1 MGTNYYLRK
10 RVTVQEYYNY
20 DLYRYDHYHVFDT
33 LENGFVF
40 NNRYYPTEEE
50 VNKVLYVELHIG
62 KASAGWHF
70 GLCIYPELNINNL
83 EDWKREFNVSG
94 NKIYD
99 EYYVNSDDCV
109 SIDDMLDTITN
120 RSSDVNEVEYLKSI
134 NAFHKELGYK
144 QYGSYDELLRD
155 NSAKRGHRGLWA
167 HNYGN
172 YVLTG
177 GPYDLTPDWDFS

>member
-99 EYYVNSDDCV
+99 EYTRQRDVIEDAVLNEARNTAKYYSNPSNVPPLLGITIKDDKNKKEAEATLYA
-109 SIDDMLDTITN
+109 DG
-120 RSSDVNEVEYLKSI
+120 SI
-134 NAFHKELGYK
+134 NARDYN
-144 QYGSYDELLRD
+144 GSVVVEGRDGLLT
-155 NSAKRGHRGLWA
+155 
-167 HNYGN
+167 
-172 YVLTG
+172 LTQACSTG
-177 GPYDLTPDWDFS
+177 IVGAGI